1 MLHDLQP
8 WARSDTGDALI
19 PGDHRVVSKREVSG
33 MGKER
38 QLQEIIDSGVV
49 AVIRTNSADELIG
62 ICTAMADGGVRGVE
76 ITMTSPGALDAIR
89 EASRALGGKAII
101 GAGSVLDPETA
112 RAAMLAGADFIVG
125 PVLNLDVIRLC
136 KRYSKI
142 VIPGA
147 FSPTEILAA
156 WQAGADVV
164 KIFPATKLG
173 PSFIRDIMGPLPQ
186 VRLTPTGGVNREN
199 LGEFLRAGA
208 VFVGVGTALV
218 DKKMVADRDWAGL
231 SKLAADYVEAAR
243 VARAG

>member
-1 MLHDLQP
+1 M
-8 WARSDTGDALI
+8 T
-19 PGDHRVVSKREVSG
+19 
-33 MGKER
+33 KER

-62 ICTAMADGGVRGVE
+62 ICGAMADGGVKGVE

-89 EASRALGGKAII
+89 EASKVLAGKAII

-125 PVLNLDVIRLC
+125 PVLNLEVIQLC
-136 KRYSKI
+136 KRYGKI

-164 KIFPATKLG
+164 KVFPATKLG
-173 PSFIRDIMGPLPQ
+173 PSFIKDVMGPLPQ

-199 LGEFLRAGA
+199 LGEFLQAGA

-218 DKKMVADRDWAGL
+218 DKKMVAERDWTGL
-231 SKLAADYVEAAR
+231 TKLAAEYVEAAR
-243 VARAG
+243 MARAR